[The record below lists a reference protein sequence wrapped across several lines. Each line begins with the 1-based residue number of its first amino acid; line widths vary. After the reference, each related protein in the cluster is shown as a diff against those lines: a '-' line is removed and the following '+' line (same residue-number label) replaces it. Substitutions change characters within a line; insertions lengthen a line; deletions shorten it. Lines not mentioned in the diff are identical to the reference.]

1 MFDAIMTIGGALF
14 LTKFWSIWR
23 YGYFDFLCAAAAIAC
38 AFAAPLLMEKFAPS
52 LAELGIFGAEF
63 RSALIGCLF
72 YDAVAFGRR

>member
-1 MFDAIMTIGGALF
+1 MFDAIMTIAGALF

-52 LAELGIFGAEF
+52 VAELGIFGAE
-63 RSALIGCLF
+63 SAGALIGCLF